1 MPIIYNIDIIQEL
14 KNKGYTR
21 TRIKEE
27 KLLGERALTSIRHN
41 QPIGWVTIEKLC
53 ELLDCQPGDLI
64 SYQK

>member
-1 MPIIYNIDIIQEL
+1 MPIIYNMDIMQAL
-14 KNKGYTR
+14 KDAGYNTTKIR
-21 TRIKEE
+21 NE